1 MEKICLLIES
11 NMGEIP
17 LCMPSWLYSC
27 FYEKT
32 AHRHHGTFVCFFL
45 WMGTRKHRTHTL
57 KGNTYSGPSSLADV
71 RSTCTQ
77 QTLNSRRLTMCSSIH
92 GLLVVLCLS
101 ELLSALP
108 PILHRPVTTAG
119 LAACGNPPAGHSG
132 PAHRRCGGP
141 APYPRAPA
149 GLGAAEG
156 WGWSAVAGVR

>member
-57 KGNTYSGPSSLADV
+57 KGNTYPGPSSLADV

-77 QTLNSRRLTMCSSIH
+77 QTLNSRRLTMCSSPKELSCEVRPFWRRVRSVLARVRSVLEGVAAI
-92 GLLVVLCLS
+92 GEPLLTGGVGGRGVLG
-101 ELLSALP
+101 
-108 PILHRPVTTAG
+108 HRP
-119 LAACGNPPAGHSG
+119 
-132 PAHRRCGGP
+132 
-141 APYPRAPA
+141 APEP
-149 GLGAAEG
+149 
-156 WGWSAVAGVR
+156 